1 MSGARI
7 SNLGEEGKGGLFI
20 GDWASN
26 GDEFALFDLFFE
38 SDSFRDRRESTTAA
52 AIAAATAAAASVD
65 CGGDHGSLVEE
76 TSTRTTLSLSQ

>member
-52 AIAAATAAAASVD
+52 AIAAA